1 MCFADYGNPS
11 EYVFR
16 MLIQLIVFIVKVV
29 GLSSVFYSSA
39 VRQTNKTQTKDE
51 WNTNGRR
58 ITF

>member
-1 MCFADYGNPS
+1 MCFADYANLS
-11 EYVFR
+11 EYFFR

-39 VRQTNKTQTKDE
+39 VRQTNKTQTKDG